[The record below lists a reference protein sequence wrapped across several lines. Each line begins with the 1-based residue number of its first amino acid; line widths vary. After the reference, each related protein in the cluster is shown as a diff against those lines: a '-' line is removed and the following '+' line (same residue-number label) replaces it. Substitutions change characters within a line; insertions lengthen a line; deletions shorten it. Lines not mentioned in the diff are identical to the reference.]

1 MRRAFLRILCVAMLA
16 PAAIALAQEAPN
28 LPFAIDLRS
37 DAAEAARRGVPV
49 LLMVSLPGCPYCNAV
64 RRSYLLPMERNPVK
78 RAIVRQIDLNDT
90 RMVRDFDGALRSQD
104 AIARARGVRAA
115 PVVFILGPE
124 GRALASP
131 LEGMLLPDFY
141 GAYLD
146 DAIAR
151 GAAALGATSVR

>member
-1 MRRAFLRILCVAMLA
+1 MRRAFLRLILVAVLA
-16 PAAIALAQEAPN
+16 PAAIARAQEAPN
-28 LPFAIDLRS
+28 LPFAIDLRA
-37 DAAEAARRGVPV
+37 DAAEGARRGVPV

-64 RRSYLLPMERNPVK
+64 RRSYLLPMERDPVK

-90 RMVRDFDGALRSQD
+90 RMVRDFDGTLRSQD

-146 DAIAR
+146 DAVAK
-151 GAAALGATSVR
+151 GTAALAAASTR

>member
-1 MRRAFLRILCVAMLA
+1 MRRDFFRFVLVAGLSVT
-16 PAAIALAQEAPN
+16 AIAGAQEAPN

-64 RRSYLLPMERNPVK
+64 RRSYLLPMEREPVK
-78 RAIVRQIDLNDT
+78 RAIVRQIDLNDA
-90 RMVRDFDGALRSQD
+90 RMVRDFDGVLRSQD

-124 GRALASP
+124 GKSLAGP

-146 DAIAR
+146 EAVAKGASGLGPATAR
-151 GAAALGATSVR
+151 

>member
-1 MRRAFLRILCVAMLA
+1 MRRDFFRFVLVAGLSVT
-16 PAAIALAQEAPN
+16 AIAGAQEAPN

-49 LLMVSLPGCPYCNAV
+49 LLMVSLPGCPYCTAV
-64 RRSYLLPMERNPVK
+64 RRSYLLPMEREPVK
-78 RAIVRQIDLNDT
+78 RAVVRQIDLNDM
-90 RMVRDFDGALRSQD
+90 RMVRDFDGVLRSQD

-124 GRALASP
+124 GKSLVGP

-146 DAIAR
+146 EAVAK
-151 GAAALGATSVR
+151 GASALGPATAR

>member
-1 MRRAFLRILCVAMLA
+1 MRRAFLRILLVVTLA
-16 PAAIALAQEAPN
+16 PTAIALAQEAPN

-64 RRSYLLPMERNPVK
+64 RRSYLLPMEREPVK
-78 RAIVRQIDLNDT
+78 RAIVRQVDLNDA
-90 RMVRDFDGALRSQD
+90 RKVRDFDGALRSQD

-124 GRALASP
+124 GKALAGP

-146 DAIAR
+146 EAVAQ
-151 GAAALGATSVR
+151 GANALRATSAR

>member
-1 MRRAFLRILCVAMLA
+1 MRRDFLRFMFLGVVALPALA
-16 PAAIALAQEAPN
+16 GAQEAPN

-37 DAAEAARRGVPV
+37 DAIEAAKAGVPV
-49 LLMVSLPGCPYCNAV
+49 VLLVSLPGCPYCNLV
-64 RRSYLLPMERNPVK
+64 RRSYLLPMQREEAG

-90 RMVRDFDGALRSQD
+90 RMVRDFDGTRRSQD

-115 PVVFILGPE
+115 PVVFILGP
-124 GRALASP
+124 GGNSLAGP

-146 DAIAR
+146 EAIAKG
-151 GAAALGATSVR
+151 GAAMRAISAR